1 MQYKRIAVL
10 VSGSG
15 SNLQALID
23 NQKKIFNG
31 EIVLVFSNIK
41 KAYALER
48 ARNYNIDTAYLSK
61 KDFDSAEEYDKK
73 LVEIL
78 EEHEIDLIVLA
89 GYLRII
95 TPVLI
100 EKYKNRI
107 INIHPSLLPSFG
119 GVGFYGIHV
128 HQKVIE
134 RGCKVT
140 GVTVHFVDE
149 EADAGPIILQKTID
163 INQDW
168 TSEDLQKEV
177 LKIEHIILSE
187 AVKLFC
193 DDKLMIKDKRV
204 FIKE

>member
-149 EADAGPIILQKTID
+149 EADTGPIILQKTID

>member
-1 MQYKRIAVL
+1 M
-10 VSGSG
+10 SGSG
-15 SNLQALID
+15 SNLQALIN
-23 NQKKIFNG
+23 NQKKKFNG

-48 ARNYNIDTAYLSK
+48 ARENNIETAYLSK
-61 KDFDSAEEYDKK
+61 KDFDSAEDYDKK

-78 EEHEIDLIVLA
+78 EEQDVDLIVLA

-100 EKYKNRI
+100 ERYKNRI

-119 GVGFYGIHV
+119 GVGYYGIHV
-128 HQKVIE
+128 HEKVLE

-149 EADAGPIILQKTID
+149 EADAGPIILQRAIE

-177 LKIEHIILSE
+177 LKIEHLILSD
-187 AVKLFC
+187 AVELFC
-193 DDKLMIKDKRV
+193 DDRLVIEDKRV